1 MTTTEYSTVLEL
13 DGTPDTSIGASG
25 ASTRVRGGGYG
36 AEAWLAQIVGLDA
49 KFGFS
54 RNFIQA
60 HKSLSGSGRSGK
72 ITWGPLEDGVYE
84 WRGFCVGSTAI
95 NWESS
100 GFAAIENGLIAR
112 ISKAEAEALA
122 AQA

>member
-1 MTTTEYSTVLEL
+1 MATNEYSTSLEL
-13 DGTPDTSIGASG
+13 DGTSATSIGARG

-36 AEAWLAQIVGLDA
+36 AQAWLAQIVGLDA

-72 ITWGPLEDGVYE
+72 ITWPPLEDGVYQ
-84 WRGFCVGSTAI
+84 WRGFCVGSTSI

-100 GFAAIENGLIAR
+100 GFAVIENGLIER

-122 AQA
+122 ALA